1 MNSIDKINKLSKSEF
16 VTIFGN
22 IFENS
27 EWIAMKAY
35 DLKPFIDLEDFYIKI
50 ANVFDTANEEEQLKV
65 IRAHPDLADKTK
77 IGKSLT
83 NESQKEQMSANL
95 DQCTENEYIE
105 FKNLNIEYK
114 KKFGFPFIFSI
125 KGKNKNEILDNF
137 RKRSLKKRDEE
148 LFEAKLQVKKI
159 ANLRLKEKK
168 IL

>member
-1 MNSIDKINKLSKSEF
+1 MTS
-16 VTIFGN
+16 
-22 IFENS
+22 
-27 EWIAMKAY
+27 
-35 DLKPFIDLEDFYIKI
+35 KI

-137 RKRSLKKRDEE
+137 RKRSLKKKGWRIIWS
-148 LFEAKLQVKKI
+148 KITGKKNSKF
-159 ANLRLKEKK
+159 ALERKK
-168 IL
+168 NIIICF